1 MRVLADDQPPE
12 TTLPKPP
19 WPIWGVPGVPPK
31 PPPKVAR
38 KIPHFIGDLAIFR
51 GILGGVFGGLIW
63 GCFGGVPRMVA
74 G

>member
-1 MRVLADDQPPE
+1 MVGHGGSGV
-12 TTLPKPP
+12 TLED
-19 WPIWGVPGVPPK
+19 PPK

-38 KIPHFIGDLAIFR
+38 KIGHFIGDLAIFR
-51 GILGGVFGGLIW
+51 GILGGVFRGLIW